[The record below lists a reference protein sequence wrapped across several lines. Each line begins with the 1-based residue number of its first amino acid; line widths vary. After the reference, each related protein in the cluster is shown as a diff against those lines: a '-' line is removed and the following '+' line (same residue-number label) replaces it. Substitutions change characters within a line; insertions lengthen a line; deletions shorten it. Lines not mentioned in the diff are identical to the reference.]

1 MVRKHTK
8 PVAKPAKKPKRNGRG
23 PAKQSANHIRAWRLH
38 RGFATQG
45 DLAKKS
51 GITRATISRLESGTL
66 PYRQWQLEKLSV
78 ALDCKP
84 HDLIGTDPNLSAS
97 IFQIYQ
103 SLSEAGQKRAIRLLQ
118 ALADES

>member
-1 MVRKHTK
+1 MVQRKGGK
-8 PVAKPAKKPKRNGRG
+8 AVKIAKPTKRNCRG
-23 PAKQSANHIRAWRLH
+23 PAKKSVNHIRAWRLH

-51 GITRATISRLESGTL
+51 GITRATISRLESGAL
-66 PYRQWQLEKLSV
+66 PYRQWQLEKLSD
-78 ALDCKP
+78 ALGCAP

-103 SLSEAGQKRAIRLLQ
+103 QLPGAIQKRAIKMLR
-118 ALADES
+118 ALAEDN